1 MEEEKINN
9 KRILTHKLSV
19 VQNDIKIMKDTMFDL
34 KCEMNEMK
42 KLIMDIIEYNN
53 NKESVKEEE
62 KKNYWFYK

>member
-19 VQNDIKIMKDTMFDL
+19 VQNDIKIMKDTMFDM
-34 KCEMNEMK
+34 KIEMNEMK
-42 KLIMDIIEYNN
+42 KLIMDIIQYNN
-53 NKESVKEEE
+53 NKESVKQEE